1 MRLITVAFLVAAA
14 PLIAQDPMDA
24 RGWIQR
30 GTQQFQQGQYP
41 QAAASFQ
48 RAVQSDP
55 SNVTAHLSLGT
66 AWMQQYIPGM
76 QSPDNAAVAATA
88 TREFLKVLELDSS
101 NTQAMSSLASL
112 ELNQRKWDQAQAWY
126 EKLVAANPADSK
138 SWYSLGFIAW
148 ARWYPAVSQARVALG
163 MKLDDPGPLPA
174 GPVKEDLKTRYN
186 AVLEGGLRALQQGL
200 LIDPKFDD
208 AMAYMNLLIRERAD
222 LRDTPEEYQRD
233 ISQANDWVDKAMQ
246 VKRSKAAQKTEANA
260 MFTAPPPPPPPPP
273 PPGQASSLPTPN
285 VTRIRVGGAVQ
296 AAALVNKATP
306 VYPELAKQAGIS
318 GPVTLSVVI
327 SREGAVQEI
336 RVVSGPSLLAQA
348 AIDAVRQWT
357 YRPTLLNG
365 EPVEVETTVNVNF
378 TIAQ

>member
-1 MRLITVAFLVAAA
+1 MRLITVAFLLAAA

-30 GTQQFQQGQYP
+30 GTQEFQQGQYP
-41 QAAASFQ
+41 QAALSFQ

-55 SNVTAHLSLGT
+55 SNPTAHLYLGT
-66 AWMQQYIPGM
+66 AWMQQYIPGA
-76 QSPDNAAVAATA
+76 QSPDNAVVAASA
-88 TREFLKVLELDSS
+88 SREFLKVLEIDSS

-112 ELNQRKWDQAQAWY
+112 ELNQKKWDEAQAWY

-138 SWYSLGFIAW
+138 AWYSLGFIAW

-186 AVLEGGLRALQQGL
+186 GILEGGLRALQQGL

-233 ISQANDWVDKAMQ
+233 ISVANDWVDKAMQ
-246 VKRSKAAQKTEANA
+246 VKRAKAADRTQANA
-260 MFTAPPPPPPPPP
+260 MFTAPPPPPPPAPP
-273 PPGQASSLPTPN
+273 RGQALSLPTPS
-285 VTRIRVGGAVQ
+285 VSRIQVGSNVQ
-296 AAALVNKATP
+296 AAALIHTVPP
-306 VYPELAKQAGIS
+306 VYPALAKQAGVY
-318 GPVTLSVVI
+318 GAVVLSVVI
-327 SREGAVQEI
+327 SRQGAVQEI
-336 RVVSGPSLLAQA
+336 SVMSGPSLLARA

-357 YRPTLLNG
+357 YRQTLLNG
-365 EPVEVETTVNVNF
+365 GPVEVETTVTVDF
-378 TIAQ
+378 TLEQ